1 MNNVPDYRFKTID
14 AVGKIRSDTMV
25 ASNPMELEKR
35 LGTMGFDLL
44 SYKEQSKV
52 AKSVF
57 RSKTIS
63 RRELINFTF
72 HIEQLIKSGVPLID
86 SLKDIRDSIDYSHFT
101 DVLQTVIDDIEGGK
115 TLSLALAQHPSIFD
129 KVYVTL
135 VRVGE
140 ETGQLAEVL
149 KDLADTIRWQD
160 ELISQ
165 TKKIMIYPAI
175 VSVIVLLVVSFLMMY
190 LMPQL
195 LPFIRNLGTEIPL
208 HTKIL
213 IDISDVFVS
222 YWYLIFSFPV
232 AFFFG
237 LKFVANSNYKVKYF
251 LDGVKLKLW
260 IFGPMMTK
268 IKLARFANYFA
279 MMYSAG
285 ITVLDALK
293 ISEDMVDNLVLE
305 ESINAARASIS
316 EGVIISESFQA
327 VGVFPSM
334 IVRMLKVGEDTG
346 AMDEALLNVSYFYNR
361 EVKESIEKIEPAIL
375 PILTVV
381 LGGIMMWIMMAVL
394 GPVYDAVAG
403 VKI

>member
-1 MNNVPDYRFKTID
+1 VPDFKFKTID
-14 AVGKIRSDTMV
+14 AAGRIRSDTMV

-35 LGTMGFDLL
+35 LSNMGFDLL
-44 SYKEQSKV
+44 SYKQQSKA
-52 AKSVF
+52 AKGAF
-57 RSKTIS
+57 NRKKIS

-86 SLKDIRDSIDYSHFT
+86 SLKDIRDSIEYSSFT
-101 DVLQTVIDDIEGGK
+101 DVLQTIIEDIEGGK
-115 TLSLALAQHPSIFD
+115 TLSLALADHPVIFD

-160 ELISQ
+160 ELVSQ
-165 TKKIMIYPAI
+165 TKKIMIYPTI
-175 VSVIVLLVVSFLMMY
+175 VSVIVLIVVSFLMIY

-195 LPFIRNLGTEIPL
+195 LPFIKNIGGEIPL

-213 IDISDVFVS
+213 IKVSDVFVN
-222 YWYLIFSFPV
+222 YWYLVFSAPFV
-232 AFFFG
+232 IYFG
-237 LKFVANSNYKVKYF
+237 IKIMAIKNARFKYY
-251 LDGVKLKLW
+251 LDGMKLRMW
-260 IFGPMMTK
+260 IFGPLLTK

-279 MMYSAG
+279 MMYSSG

-305 ESINAARASIS
+305 DSINKARSSIS
-316 EGVIISESFQA
+316 DGVIISKSFEA

-346 AMDEALLNVSYFYNR
+346 AMDDALLNVSYFYNR
-361 EVKESIEKIEPAIL
+361 EVKESIDKIEPTIL
-375 PILTVV
+375 PVLTVV

-403 VKI
+403 IKF

>member
-1 MNNVPDYRFKTID
+1 MPDYKFRTID
-14 AVGKIRSDTMV
+14 AAGKIRNDTMV

-35 LGTMGFDLL
+35 LGSMGFDLL
-44 SYKEQSKV
+44 SYKEQSK
-52 AKSVF
+52 ASKNAF
-57 RSKTIS
+57 RSKSIS

-101 DVLQTVIDDIEGGK
+101 DILQTVIDDIEGGK
-115 TLSLALAQHPSIFD
+115 TLSLALAEHPSIFD
-129 KVYVTL
+129 NVYVTL

-140 ETGQLAEVL
+140 ETGQLAVVL
-149 KDLADTIRWQD
+149 KDLAETIRWQD
-160 ELISQ
+160 ELVSQ
-165 TKKIMIYPAI
+165 TKKIMIYPII
-175 VSVIVLLVVSFLMMY
+175 VSVIVLLVVSFLMIY

-195 LPFIRNLGTEIPL
+195 LPFIKNIGSEIPM
-208 HTKIL
+208 HTQIL
-213 IDISDVFVS
+213 IDVSAVFVQ
-222 YWYLIFSFPV
+222 YWYLIFSAPV
-232 AFFFG
+232 VLYFA
-237 LKFVANSNYKVKYF
+237 LKMLAKNNHKVKYYI
-251 LDGVKLKLW
+251 DGFKLKLW
-260 IFGPMMTK
+260 IFGPLMTK

-279 MMYSAG
+279 MMYSSG

-293 ISEDMVDNLVLE
+293 ISEMMVDNLVLE
-305 ESINAARASIS
+305 DSINKARSSIS
-316 EGVIISESFQA
+316 EGVIISKSFEA

-346 AMDEALLNVSYFYNR
+346 AMDDALLNVSYFYDR
-361 EVKESIEKIEPAIL
+361 EVKESIDKIEPTIL
-375 PILTVV
+375 PILTVI

>member
-1 MNNVPDYRFKTID
+1 MPDYKFKTID
-14 AVGKIRSDTMV
+14 AEGKIRSDTMV

-35 LGTMGFDLL
+35 LSNMGFDLL
-44 SYKEQSKV
+44 SYKQQSK
-52 AKSVF
+52 AEKGAF
-57 RSKTIS
+57 NRKKIS

-86 SLKDIRDSIDYSHFT
+86 SLKDIRDSIEYSSFT
-101 DVLQTVIDDIEGGK
+101 DVLQTIIEDIEGGK
-115 TLSLALAQHPSIFD
+115 TLSLALADHPVIFD

-165 TKKIMIYPAI
+165 TKKIMIYPTI
-175 VSVIVLLVVSFLMMY
+175 VSVIVLMVVSFLMIY

-195 LPFIRNLGTEIPL
+195 LPFIKNIGGEIPL

-213 IDISDVFVS
+213 IEVSDVFVN
-222 YWYLIFSFPV
+222 YWYLIFSAPFV
-232 AFFFG
+232 IYFG
-237 LKFVANSNYKVKYF
+237 IKLAAIKNVKFKYY
-251 LDGVKLKLW
+251 LDGMKLKMW
-260 IFGPMMTK
+260 IFGPLLTK

-279 MMYSAG
+279 MMYSSG

-305 ESINAARASIS
+305 DSINKARGSIS
-316 EGVIISESFQA
+316 EGVIISKSFEA

-346 AMDEALLNVSYFYNR
+346 AMDDALLNVSYFYNR
-361 EVKESIEKIEPAIL
+361 EVKESIDKIEPTIL
-375 PILTVV
+375 PVLTVA

-403 VKI
+403 IKF

>member
-1 MNNVPDYRFKTID
+1 MPDYKFKTID
-14 AVGKIRSDTMV
+14 AGGKIRSDTMV

-35 LGTMGFDLL
+35 LGSMGFDLL
-44 SYKEQSKV
+44 NYKEQTHASKS
-52 AKSVF
+52 AF
-57 RSKTIS
+57 RSKNIS

-72 HIEQLIKSGVPLID
+72 YIEQLVKSGVPLID

-101 DVLQTVIDDIEGGK
+101 DVLQTIIDDIEGGK
-115 TLSLALAQHPSIFD
+115 TLSLALAEHPNIFD

-140 ETGQLAEVL
+140 ETGQLADVL

-160 ELISQ
+160 ELVSQ
-165 TKKIMIYPAI
+165 TKKIMIYPTI
-175 VSVIVLLVVSFLMMY
+175 VTAIVLLVVSFLMIY

-195 LPFIRNLGTEIPL
+195 LPFIKNLGSEIPM

-213 IDISDVFVS
+213 IEVSNVFVN
-222 YWYLIFSFPV
+222 YWYLIFSLPI
-232 AFFFG
+232 ALIMG
-237 LKFVANSNYKVKYF
+237 IKFAAKKKPKVRYF
-251 LDGVKLKLW
+251 LDGIKLKMW
-260 IFGPMMTK
+260 IFGPLLTK

-279 MMYSAG
+279 MMYSSG
-285 ITVLDALK
+285 ITVLDALA

-305 ESINAARASIS
+305 QSIHQARRNIS
-316 EGVIISESFQA
+316 DGVIISKSFEI

-361 EVKESIEKIEPAIL
+361 EVKESIEKIEPTIL
-375 PILTVV
+375 PILTVI

-394 GPVYDAVAG
+394 GPVYDAVAT
-403 VKI
+403 VKL

>member
-1 MNNVPDYRFKTID
+1 MPDYKFKTID
-14 AVGKIRSDTMV
+14 AAGKIRSDTMV

-35 LGTMGFDLL
+35 LSTMGFDLL
-44 SYKEQSKV
+44 SYAEQSKA
-52 AKSVF
+52 AKSAF
-57 RSKTIS
+57 RRKKIS

-72 HIEQLIKSGVPLID
+72 HIEQLVKSGVPLID

-115 TLSLALAQHPSIFD
+115 TLSLALAQHPYIFD

-149 KDLADTIRWQD
+149 KDLAETIRWQD
-160 ELISQ
+160 ELVSQ

-195 LPFIRNLGTEIPL
+195 LPFVRNLGTEIPL
-208 HTKIL
+208 HTEIL
-213 IDISDVFVS
+213 IKISEVFVS
-222 YWYLIFSFPV
+222 YWYVIFSMPV
-232 AFFFG
+232 VLAFG
-237 LKFVANSNYKVKYF
+237 LKYATRTSPKFKYYM
-251 LDGVKLKLW
+251 DGLKLKVW

-293 ISEDMVDNLVLE
+293 ISEDMVDNMVLG
-305 ESINAARASIS
+305 ESIHIARNSIS
-316 EGVIISESFQA
+316 EGVIISKSFEA

-375 PILTVV
+375 PVLTVI

>member
-1 MNNVPDYRFKTID
+1 MPDYRFKTID

-44 SYKEQSKV
+44 SYKEQSKA
-52 AKSVF
+52 AKSAF

-149 KDLADTIRWQD
+149 KDLAETIRWQD

-165 TKKIMIYPAI
+165 TKKIMIYPVI
-175 VSVIVLLVVSFLMMY
+175 VSVIVLLVVSFLMIY

-213 IDISDVFVS
+213 IDISDVFVN

-232 AFFFG
+232 VFIFG
-237 LKFVANSNYKVKYF
+237 VKYVANSNHKVRYY

-260 IFGPMMTK
+260 LFGPMMTK

-305 ESINAARASIS
+305 ESINEARISIS
-316 EGVIISESFQA
+316 EGVIISESFAA

-375 PILTVV
+375 PVLTVI

-403 VKI
+403 VSI

>member
-1 MNNVPDYRFKTID
+1 MPDYKFKTVD
-14 AVGKIRSDTMV
+14 AEGKIRSDTMV

-35 LGTMGFDLL
+35 LRNMGFDLL
-44 SYKEQSKV
+44 TYKEQIK
-52 AKSVF
+52 ATKSVF
-57 RSKTIS
+57 HRKKIS

-86 SLKDIRDSIDYSHFT
+86 SLKDIRDSIEYSTFT
-101 DVLQTVIDDIEGGK
+101 DVLQTIIEDIEGGK
-115 TLSLALAQHPSIFD
+115 TLSLALAEHPIIFD

-149 KDLADTIRWQD
+149 KDLAETIRWQD
-160 ELISQ
+160 EMVSQ

-195 LPFIRNLGTEIPL
+195 LPFIRNLGSEIPL
-208 HTKIL
+208 HTQIL
-213 IDISDVFVS
+213 IDVSDAFVN
-222 YWYLIFSFPV
+222 YWYLIFSTPFV
-232 AFFFG
+232 FYFG
-237 LKFVANSNYKVKYF
+237 IKLAAKNNKNLQHY
-251 LDGVKLKLW
+251 LDGLKLKLW
-260 IFGPMMTK
+260 IFGPLLAK

-279 MMYSAG
+279 MMYSSG

-293 ISEDMVDNLVLE
+293 ISENMVDNLVLE
-305 ESINAARASIS
+305 ESINKARNSIS
-316 EGVIISESFQA
+316 EGVIISKSFEI

-346 AMDEALLNVSYFYNR
+346 AMDDALLNVSYFYNR
-361 EVKESIEKIEPAIL
+361 EVKESIDKIEPTIL
-375 PILTVV
+375 PILTVI

-403 VKI
+403 VKL

>member
-1 MNNVPDYRFKTID
+1 MPDYKFKTID
-14 AVGKIRSDTMV
+14 AVGKKRSDTMV

-35 LGTMGFDLL
+35 LSSMGFDLL
-44 SYKEQSKV
+44 SYKEHKKS
-52 AKSVF
+52 AKTSF
-57 RSKTIS
+57 SNKSIS

-86 SLKDIRDSIDYSHFT
+86 SLKDIRDSLDYSHFT
-101 DVLQTVIDDIEGGK
+101 DVLQTVIDDIEGGL
-115 TLSLALAQHPSIFD
+115 TLSLALAEHPAIFD

-149 KDLADTIRWQD
+149 KDLAETIRWQD

-165 TKKIMIYPAI
+165 TKKIMIYPVI
-175 VSVIVLLVVSFLMMY
+175 VTVIVLMVVTFLMMY

-195 LPFIRNLGTEIPL
+195 LPFIKNIGAEIPL

-213 IDISDVFVS
+213 MDVSDVFVN
-222 YWYLIFSFPV
+222 YWYLIFSLPV
-232 AFFFG
+232 IFIAAIKFFTKTNE
-237 LKFVANSNYKVKYF
+237 KFKYYIDD
-251 LDGVKLKLW
+251 LKLKVW
-260 IFGPMMTK
+260 IFGPLSTK

-279 MMYSAG
+279 MMYSSG
-285 ITVLDALK
+285 ITVLDALR
-293 ISEDMVDNLVLE
+293 ISEGMMDNLVLE
-305 ESINAARASIS
+305 KSINTARQNIS
-316 EGVIISESFQA
+316 EGIIISKSFEA
-327 VGVFPSM
+327 VGVFPSL

-361 EVKESIEKIEPAIL
+361 EVKESIEKIEPTIL
-375 PILTVV
+375 PVLTVF

-403 VKI
+403 VTL

>member
-1 MNNVPDYRFKTID
+1 
-14 AVGKIRSDTMV
+14 MV
-25 ASNPMELEKR
+25 
-35 LGTMGFDLL
+35 FDLL
-44 SYKEQSKV
+44 IYKEQSK
-52 AKSVF
+52 A
-57 RSKTIS
+57 SKNAFHSKKIS

-72 HIEQLIKSGVPLID
+72 HIEQLLKAGVPLID

-115 TLSLALAQHPSIFD
+115 TLSLALAEHPVMFD

-149 KDLADTIRWQD
+149 KDLAETIRWQD
-160 ELISQ
+160 ELVSH

-175 VSVIVLLVVSFLMMY
+175 VSVIVLLVVTFLMMY

-195 LPFIRNLGTEIPL
+195 LPFIRNLGTEIPT
-208 HTKIL
+208 HTLIL
-213 IDISDVFVS
+213 MKISDMFVN
-222 YWYLIFSFPV
+222 YWYLIFSVPV
-232 AFFFG
+232 VLYFA
-237 LKFVANSNYKVKYF
+237 LKRIAQNNHNVKYY
-251 LDGVKLKLW
+251 LDGIKLKLW
-260 IFGPMMTK
+260 IFGPLMTK

-279 MMYSAG
+279 MMYSSG

-293 ISEDMVDNLVLE
+293 ISENMVDNLVLE
-305 ESINAARASIS
+305 DSIHKARNSIS
-316 EGVIISESFQA
+316 EGIIISKSFEA

-346 AMDEALLNVSYFYNR
+346 AMDDALLNVSYFYNR
-361 EVKESIEKIEPAIL
+361 EVKESIDKIEPTIL

>member
-1 MNNVPDYRFKTID
+1 MPDYKFRTID
-14 AVGKIRSDTMV
+14 AAGRIRNDTMV

-35 LGTMGFDLL
+35 LGSMGFDLL
-44 SYKEQSKV
+44 SYKEHSKAV
-52 AKSVF
+52 KSAF
-57 RSKTIS
+57 RSKSIS

-86 SLKDIRDSIDYSHFT
+86 SLKDIRDSLDYSHFT

-115 TLSLALAQHPSIFD
+115 TLSLALSEHPGIFD
-129 KVYVTL
+129 NVYVTL
-135 VRVGE
+135 VRIGE

-149 KDLADTIRWQD
+149 KDLAETIRWQD
-160 ELISQ
+160 ELVSQ

-175 VSVIVLLVVSFLMMY
+175 VSVIVLLVVTFLMMY

-195 LPFIRNLGTEIPL
+195 LPFIKNIGSEIPL

-213 IDISDVFVS
+213 INVSNIFVD
-222 YWYLIFSFPV
+222 YWYLIFSAPV
-232 AFFFG
+232 LIYFG
-237 LKFVANSNYKVKYF
+237 LKMAAKNNHDVKYY
-251 LDGVKLKLW
+251 LDGIKLKIW
-260 IFGPMMTK
+260 IFGPLMTK

-279 MMYSAG
+279 MMYSSG

-293 ISEDMVDNLVLE
+293 ISENMVDNLVLE
-305 ESINAARASIS
+305 DSIKQARNSIS
-316 EGVIISESFQA
+316 DGVIISKSFEA

-346 AMDEALLNVSYFYNR
+346 AMDDALLNVSYFYNR
-361 EVKESIEKIEPAIL
+361 EVKESIDKIEPTIL
-375 PILTVV
+375 PILTIV

-394 GPVYDAVAG
+394 GPIYDAVSG
-403 VKI
+403 VKL